1 MSNSSH
7 RNLRRV
13 LATSFTGA
21 LLAAPALMLQ
31 AANNAEQVVFSGVG
45 VPPVSSE
52 PFGFWV
58 WCQVEPASTHSHYD
72 TDCNGAMYFY
82 ARGITKHVIGE
93 VTEPEEGIYEMELET
108 PRANVQCVLSNTTP
122 IVRGPHNTVLG
133 ECTINGQAVDG
144 LRSDDAVVKVTGPE
158 E

>member
-1 MSNSSH
+1 MSKSSH
-7 RNLRRV
+7 RNRYPA
-13 LATSFTGA
+13 LAAAFTCA
-21 LLAAPALMLQ
+21 LLAAPATTLQ

-58 WCQVEPASTHSHYD
+58 WCQVEPASTHSRYD
-72 TDCNGAMYFY
+72 TDCNGAIYFY

-93 VTEPEEGIYEMELET
+93 VSEPEEGIYEMELET
-108 PRANVQCVLSNTTP
+108 PRADVQCVLSNTTP
-122 IVRGPHNTVLG
+122 IVKGPHNTVLG
-133 ECTINGQAVDG
+133 ECTVNGGAVSG
-144 LRSDDAVVKVTGPE
+144 LRSDDAVVNVTGPE